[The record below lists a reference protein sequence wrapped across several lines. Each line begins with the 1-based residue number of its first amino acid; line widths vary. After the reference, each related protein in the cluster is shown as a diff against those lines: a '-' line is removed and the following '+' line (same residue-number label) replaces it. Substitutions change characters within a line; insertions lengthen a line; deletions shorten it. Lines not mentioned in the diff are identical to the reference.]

1 MIFHSFVN
9 VYQRVI
15 AMLTPEGS
23 QDEITLDVTIAACA
37 GVVQWRSAL
46 LLQSGTR
53 RTFKCARMSQEWQ
66 TAYNP

>member
-1 MIFHSFVN
+1 
-9 VYQRVI
+9 
-15 AMLTPEGS
+15 MLTPEGS